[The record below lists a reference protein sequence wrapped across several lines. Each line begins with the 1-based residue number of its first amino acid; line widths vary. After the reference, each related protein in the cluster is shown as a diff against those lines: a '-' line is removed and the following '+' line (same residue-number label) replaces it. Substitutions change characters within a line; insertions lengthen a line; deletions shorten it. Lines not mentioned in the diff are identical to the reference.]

1 MGRPVVYSSFSQCTA
16 RQNNIDDVIEH
27 VSYLIENATKVM
39 KVGVMQWVFVIDC
52 AGMSSIFIV
61 PEFSGY
67 FHISTIQAVF
77 ILYVDK
83 K

>member
-27 VSYLIENATKVM
+27 VTYLIENATKVM

-52 AGMSSIFIV
+52 AGTSRILV
-61 PEFSGY
+61 PEFSVY
-67 FHISTIQAVF
+67 CDISTIQAVF
-77 ILYVDK
+77 ILLL
-83 K
+83 

>member
-27 VSYLIENATKVM
+27 VTYLIENATKVM

-52 AGMSSIFIV
+52 AGTSRILV
-61 PEFSGY
+61 PEFPVY
-67 FHISTIQAVF
+67 FGMSTIQAVF
-77 ILYVDK
+77 ILCVDK
-83 K
+83 